1 MIFWHIVAIIIIFG
15 LGYFFGREKTT
26 QYYKIKC
33 EELEE
38 RYKYEQND
46 REYPARMQ

>member
-1 MIFWHIVAIIIIFG
+1 MIFWHIIAIATIFI
-15 LGYFFGREKTT
+15 LGYFFGRWRATR
-26 QYYKIKC
+26 YYKIKC